1 MSQLNG
7 NGIPTNKTYGQVGDI
22 YTDNNTNKKYKC
34 ALAFSSGKDQYYQW
48 ISLTCGLGEASG
60 GIDLTSSSIMYIHVT
75 SEEKDGETVYKS
87 DKTYEE
93 IKEAIDSGKSPVAIY
108 RNTFVFSLKAYTS
121 YEIIFANNGIGC
133 IGITKNF
140 EVVLICIPSI
150 VVVTDVNTDVN
161 LHINRDMLSGLPIDN
176 IYEYY
181 DKCTLLGQIPV
192 IMLEHYV
199 KGTDGYLLKYRN
211 TLYLTGDDFAG
222 ITTINGNLTYCR
234 LIMEDM
240 SDTSTWEYT
249 ETEMPVNITDEHINT
264 LIDKKLG
271 VIENGTY

>member
-1 MSQLNG
+1 MENMIWSDW
-7 NGIPTNKTYGQVGDI
+7 T
-22 YTDNNTNKKYKC
+22 
-34 ALAFSSGKDQYYQW
+34 
-48 ISLTCGLGEASG
+48 E
-60 GIDLTSSSIMYIHVT
+60 LTSSSTSSPIMYIHAT

-108 RNTFVFSLKAYTS
+108 QNAFVFSLKAYTS

-133 IGITKNF
+133 ISIKKDSK
-140 EVVLICIPSI
+140 VMLICIPSI

-161 LHINRDMLSGLPIDN
+161 LHISIDMLSGLRIDN
-176 IYEYY
+176 FYEYY
-181 DKCTLLGQIPV
+181 STCALLGQIPV

-199 KGTDGYLLKYRN
+199 EKTDGYLLKYRN
-211 TLYLTGDDFAG
+211 TLYFTGDYDFAG

-234 LIMEDM
+234 LIMEDL

>member
-34 ALAFSSGKDQYYQW
+34 VLAFYDGKDQYYQW

-75 SEEKDGETVYKS
+75 SEEKDGKTVYKS

-108 RNTFVFSLKAYTS
+108 QNSIVFSLKGYTS

-133 IGITKNF
+133 IRITKGSA
-140 EVVLICIPSI
+140 VMLLCIPSI
-150 VVVTDVNTDVN
+150 VVVSKDDTDVN
-161 LHINRDMLSGLPIDN
+161 LHISRNMLSGLPIDF
-176 IYEYY
+176 YEYY
-181 DKCTLLGQIPV
+181 SKCALLGQIPV

-222 ITTINGNLTYCR
+222 ITTINGKLTYCH
-234 LIMEDM
+234 LITKDL
-240 SDTSTWEYT
+240 SDTSTWDYT
-249 ETEMPVNITDEHINT
+249 ETEIPVNTTDEHINT